1 MLKTKHLDN
10 FFWRFSNLSLSLSYN
25 RSFSIMDHNN
35 NKTPSSSSTIT
46 IPPPPKRSS
55 NVFALFVRDCFKRF
69 PTEMPVKER
78 FARAGQ
84 EWRQMTPEQKE
95 HYQKMSTEEFVKYKS
110 AMNEYL
116 GTLNDEE
123 LAQFKRIKKDQIKTK
138 NRQRIKSKLRE
149 LNYPKR
155 SVSSYI
161 FYIRD
166 HLKQEYPDG
175 KYPPVKSPEHLEKVR
190 KWSQNW
196 HQLSPEERKPFDE
209 QAEVDRKRYFEELEQ
224 WKHELA
230 KPENEE
236 KFRQLERLSKKME
249 VANMSEER
257 AELRAKRQRRLTAKI
272 IKKRLMKKAANHLKA
287 KKKAKSAAA
296 KKKSASKA
304 KKSTT
309 AHLNH
314 HRQRKQQKKL
324 VITTTSINDHN

>member
-1 MLKTKHLDN
+1 MFKSKHLDL
-10 FFWRFSNLSLSLSYN
+10 FWRFSNLSLSSSSSSSSSNN
-25 RSFSIMDHNN
+25 RSFSI
-35 NKTPSSSSTIT
+35 SSSLFFPTTTESQRQPPTT

-69 PTEMPVKER
+69 PSDMPVRER
-78 FARAGQ
+78 FSRAGQ
-84 EWRQMTPEQKE
+84 EWRQMTAEQKE

-116 GTLNDEE
+116 GTLNEE
-123 LAQFKRIKKDQIKTK
+123 EMAQFKKMKKDQIKTK

-175 KYPPVKSPEHLEKVR
+175 KYPPVKSPEHLQKV
-190 KWSQNW
+190 KQWSQHW
-196 HQLSPEERKPFDE
+196 HQLTSEERKPFEE
-209 QAEVDRKRYFEELEQ
+209 QAEADRKRYFEELEQ

-249 VANMSEER
+249 VANLSEER
-257 AELRAKRQRRLTAKI
+257 AELHTKRQRRVAAKI
-272 IKKRLMKKAANHLKA
+272 IKKRLMKKANELKT
-287 KKKAKSAAA
+287 KKKAKSVAA
-296 KKKSASKA
+296 KKKTASKA
-304 KKSTT
+304 KKSTKKT
-309 AHLNH
+309 LKKVDE
-314 HRQRKQQKKL
+314 KQ
-324 VITTTSINDHN
+324 S